1 MAALERDD
9 IELLAQRVAELLA
22 NQAMES
28 RQMGQLVDA
37 AAVARLLGVSRATVY
52 AKADELGAI
61 RIGNGKR
68 ARLRF
73 DPARI
78 VATRVAE
85 SAHSSSPARRRPR
98 SRRAKERPNSD
109 LLPIRGR
116 RIRTSGP
123 LRS

>member
-1 MAALERDD
+1 MGAPKPGD
-9 IELLAQRVAELLA
+9 IELLAEQLAELLA
-22 NQAMES
+22 NRAMES

-68 ARLRF
+68 PRLRF

-78 VATRVAE
+78 VANGLAE
-85 SAHSSSPARRRPR
+85 SGGPRKSRRRRPR
-98 SRRAKERPNSD
+98 RRVSQPPNSG
-109 LLPIRGR
+109 LLPIQGR
-116 RIRTSGP
+116 RSPNGGP

>member
-1 MAALERDD
+1 MAATERDD
-9 IELLAQRVAELLA
+9 IEILAQRLAELLA

-52 AKADELGAI
+52 ARKDELGVI

-78 VATRVAE
+78 IAGPLAAGRDPETRPRRPT
-85 SAHSSSPARRRPR
+85 SRRR
-98 SRRAKERPNSD
+98 SKRPNSD
-109 LLPIRGR
+109 LLPIQGR
-116 RIRTSGP
+116 RNSAGGR

>member
-1 MAALERDD
+1 MELERDE

-22 NQAMES
+22 EGIEES
-28 RQMGQLVDA
+28 RGRPGELVDA

-61 RIGNGKR
+61 RVGNGKR

-78 VATRVAE
+78 VANGPTVSPE
-85 SAHSSSPARRRPR
+85 SARTARHRQR
-98 SRRAKERPNSD
+98 SRRSMQRPNSN

-116 RIRTSGP
+116 RNGSAGP
-123 LRS
+123 LGS